1 MSMGKCL
8 HLRRGPVAFASQG
21 SCKNEAK
28 LRILGKPSISLRI
41 HLCVFLLP
49 GTAADFSVSLCRRS
63 PLVTMLNVEP
73 PTSVLT
79 QSPSAQACPTVC
91 GYSSDLLDHS
101 LIAAYSSRCIG
112 KSPAERNADVKACI
126 LSFSQID
133 KLPMSCLHSWRGRMR
148 RQFAFGVLSPIRP
161 STGKHAGPWTPSCI

>member
-8 HLRRGPVAFASQG
+8 HLRCGPVAFASQG

-28 LRILGKPSISLRI
+28 LRILWKPSISLRI

-49 GTAADFSVSLCRRS
+49 GTAVDFSASLCRRS
-63 PLVTMLNVEP
+63 PLVTMLS
-73 PTSVLT
+73 PTSLLT
-79 QSPSAQACPTVC
+79 RPPSAQACPTVC
-91 GYSSDLLDHS
+91 GLCSDLLDHS

-112 KSPAERNADVKACI
+112 KSPAERHPDVKACI

-133 KLPMSCLHSWRGRMR
+133 KLPTSCLHSWRGRMR
-148 RQFAFGVLSPIRP
+148 RQFAFGVLSRIRP